1 MEFGPGYARYALRY
15 WMIDPQADD
24 PTDSA
29 VRVHLLAA
37 LQRGGMELAVPEQS
51 LLVTKENEAYRK
63 SIERRAGERRLADLR
78 GFEIFASL
86 QGDELLTISQHL
98 IHAPFVSG
106 DVIYRQGDVAHWL
119 YLLTAGEA
127 DVWLEFP
134 QQPRQLFRTIAAGST
149 FGERGVLTG
158 ELRRDTVIARSDLV
172 CYRLDQA
179 TVEQLVQSRP
189 EIAEAFAGILA
200 RREQEIDEFS
210 QRYVD
215 TPPGG
220 TQAEVGMRD
229 RIRAFLGL

>member
-1 MEFGPGYARYALRY
+1 M
-15 WMIDPQADD
+15 
-24 PTDSA
+24 
-29 VRVHLLAA
+29 
-37 LQRGGMELAVPEQS
+37 
-51 LLVTKENEAYRK
+51 
-63 SIERRAGERRLADLR
+63 
-78 GFEIFASL
+78 
-86 QGDELLTISQHL
+86 
-98 IHAPFVSG
+98 
-106 DVIYRQGDVAHWL
+106 IYRQGDVAHWL